1 MLDGYQHAATRQS
14 GVPDPRQ
21 LERDRIWNEKPT
33 LRLLY
38 TDYHRR
44 LIAACPDG
52 PLLDIGG
59 GTAHVKQVRSDVCSI
74 DILPFSGIDVVC
86 DAHSLPFPENR
97 FAGIIMIDVLH
108 HLERPI
114 AFLNEASRVLCPSG
128 VLAMIEPGM
137 STVSYPFYHY
147 LHQEPAEM
155 RVDPFLPGPAK
166 SSRDPYDANQAIPTL
181 LFRDANHARLNEL
194 VPKLMLRQID
204 WLSLFAFPL
213 SGGFKSWCLIPSRL
227 AGALVKFENRLPR
240 SAQKFFGFR
249 IFATLQK
256 VG

>member
-1 MLDGYQHAATRQS
+1 MPMQHTAERRS

-21 LERDRIWNEKPT
+21 FERDRIWNEKPT

-59 GTAHVKQVRSDVCSI
+59 GTAHVKQVRSDVCSV
-74 DILPFSGIDVVC
+74 DISPFPGIDVVC
-86 DAHSLPFPENR
+86 DAHHLAFVDGQ
-97 FAGIIMIDVLH
+97 FGGIIMIDLLH

-114 AFLNEASRVLCPSG
+114 AFLKEASRVLRSGG

-137 STVSYPFYHY
+137 SPIAYPFYHY
-147 LHQEPAEM
+147 LHQEPADM
-155 RVDPFLPGPAK
+155 GVDPFLAGPAK
-166 SSRDPYDANQAIPTL
+166 ASRDPFDSNQAIPTL
-181 LFRDANHARLNEL
+181 LFNPANRLRFNEL
-194 VPKLMLRQID
+194 VPEFTVQQVD

-213 SGGFKSWCLIPSRL
+213 SGGFKSWCLMPSQVTM
-227 AGALVKFENRLPR
+227 ALVRVEDRLPR
-240 SAQKFFGFR
+240 LVRKFFGFR

>member
-1 MLDGYQHAATRQS
+1 MPMQEAAEARS

-21 LERDRIWNEKPT
+21 LERDRIWKEKPT

-59 GTAHVKQVRSDVCSI
+59 GTAHVKNVRSDVLSI

-86 DAHSLPFPENR
+86 DAHSLPFPDGK

-108 HLERPI
+108 HLEQPI
-114 AFLNEASRVLCPSG
+114 VFLNEASRVLRRGG

-137 STVSYPFYHY
+137 STIAYPFYHY
-147 LHQEPAEM
+147 LHQADM
-155 RVDPFLPGPAK
+155 RIDPFLPGPAK
-166 SSRDPYDANQAIPTL
+166 SSRDPYDADQAIPTI
-181 LFRDANHARLNEL
+181 LFAPANRPRLYEAVPEL
-194 VPKLMLRQID
+194 KVRQVD

-213 SGGFKSWCLIPSRL
+213 SGGFKSWCLMPSQL
-227 AGALVKFENRLPR
+227 AGALVKFEDKLPR
-240 SAQKFFGFR
+240 SMREFLV
-249 IFATLQK
+249 FAFSLPCRK
-256 VG
+256 LDN